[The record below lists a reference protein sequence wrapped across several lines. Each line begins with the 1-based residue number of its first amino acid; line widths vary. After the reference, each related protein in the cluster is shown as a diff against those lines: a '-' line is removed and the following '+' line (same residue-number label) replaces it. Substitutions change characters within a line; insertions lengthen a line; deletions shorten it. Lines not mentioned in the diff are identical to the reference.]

1 MSEGTKKKG
10 PVYTGIRKYVDEA
23 GGYAVWLPQEW
34 RQLDMMGDHKGWVF
48 TPYPDHFDTSFSCEK
63 ISLDYKVTPEDLD
76 ILREGFLEGINQ
88 LPDAVIEETRYD
100 TGKMVVIMEAKF
112 TFTENG
118 QRRKRWTKSMYW
130 GEANLVFIA
139 QGATVEDYEYWL
151 PMFYNTMNAYELN
164 IS

>member
-34 RQLDMMGDHKGWVF
+34 RKLDMMGDHKGWVF
-48 TPYPDHFDTSFSCEK
+48 TPYPDHFDTSF
-63 ISLDYKVTPEDLD
+63 ID
-76 ILREGFLEGINQ
+76 
-88 LPDAVIEETRYD
+88 ETRYE
-100 TGKMVVIMEAKF
+100 TGKMVVILEAKF

-118 QRRKRWTKSMYW
+118 QQRKRWTKSMYW